1 MNKRNKSQ
9 IDFFQKAGAMKHL
22 LTFLTFFLL
31 LSVNHLSGQQNYAV
45 NVKTE
50 ISDDKMLITYD
61 APAPDGAKFYDVILM
76 ITYNGEKVQVNSVYG
91 DYGSKI
97 PPGNE
102 KSIVWYYK
110 NDFREDISKVKVN
123 LFAYKLSEPQVVF
136 RILSLSNNGY
146 APCEVKFSNSSS
158 NVNEYRWNFGDPE
171 SGMNNLS
178 TEKDP
183 SHIFKNGG
191 TYTIILEGKNSL
203 LDISNTFYQSV
214 EIKKHEPAK
223 ADFSFQ
229 ITGKKAPYEVR
240 FTNLSKNADQLSWNF
255 GDPSAGA
262 KNNTSSKA
270 NPSFKY
276 KKAGTYRVTLKAKSS
291 LSGLTDQVDK
301 EVVIAAP
308 STPVARF
315 VFTLSSE
322 SAPAI
327 VVFNNTSTDADS
339 YKWNFGDP
347 GSGNSNTSSDSNPAH
362 TYSNAGKYEVTLI
375 ATHEQSGKSS
385 KFSDF
390 VTVAGPPKPPVAGFK
405 IENNNVISPASVIFV
420 NTSTDADSYDWDFGD
435 PSSGEKNYSTEK
447 SPVHTYTLPGK
458 YPVVLK
464 ASSSKT
470 GQSNLFTSQV
480 IITEGRKS
488 PVAAFEIENNN
499 ETAPATVR
507 FINNSANATSYSWN
521 FGDSPSGSKNISTEK
536 NPSHSYSRAGKYKVT
551 LTVKNETGAS
561 HSYSADVVVTEAA
574 KPPLARFTIDNN
586 SVTGPA
592 TVGFSNT
599 SENATSF
606 RWDFGDPGSGVN
618 NSSEE
623 KNPKH
628 TFERP
633 GEYIVTLTVLDKNT
647 GKSHQVTGKVNIL
660 EPVASPVA
668 EFSFSSGGKYA
679 PVDVI
684 FSNSSRNADKFKWDF
699 GDPASGKNNSSTGP
713 SPVHRFENPGTYMV
727 TLEATSSKT
736 GKTDKTVKEVLISM
750 KYPTFLKTFGNKNS
764 DETGK
769 ALLATGPGQY
779 LLLINE
785 GKNSSSLV
793 SINSKEEKFSEKKIS
808 GSYFDMVESPGNK
821 GYILAG
827 INEPNDL
834 TISLADKKLNVEKPS
849 VVYNNTNDPGFRFS
863 DLWMTLN
870 GKNEVGIVAN
880 LVNNKGEANLWFQKA
895 DTNGKP
901 VIARGKTF
909 RYIGLKVAT
918 RVIPMSGNGFA
929 ITGTW
934 YKDSN
939 SPREIIFGKVNAAGD
954 GVMHLMRSN
963 MDIRGCD
970 LVELENG
977 NFYILSAKE
986 IYGDPVFSEINLK
999 NVDNEITPL
1008 NCDVDMPGK
1017 TRTADVIKFPPRLL
1031 TVPEGFLVMSHVF
1044 NGTDSDIALF
1054 WMDKSGA
1061 ILLRK
1066 EEIQL
1071 PGDQFGTNIL
1081 RENDGSL
1088 IITGAQKKG
1097 NDFDAILI
1105 KTDPMGKYG
1114 D

>member
-1 MNKRNKSQ
+1 
-9 IDFFQKAGAMKHL
+9 MKYL

-50 ISDDKMLITYD
+50 ISDDKMLITFD
-61 APAPDGAKFYDVILM
+61 APARDGAKFYDVILM
-76 ITYNGEKVQVNSVYG
+76 ITHNGKKVEVSSVYG

-97 PPGNE
+97 TPGSE

-110 NDFREDISKVKVN
+110 NDFSEDISKVKVN

-171 SGMNNLS
+171 SGINNLS

-183 SHIFKNGG
+183 SHIYQNGG
-191 TYTIILEGKNSL
+191 TFTITLEGKNSL
-203 LDISNTFYQSV
+203 LGVGNTFYQSV
-214 EIKKHEPAK
+214 EIKKHEPTK

-229 ITGKKAPYEVR
+229 VTGNKAPYEVR
-240 FTNLSKNADQLSWNF
+240 FSNLSKNADQLSWNF
-255 GDPSAGA
+255 GDPSANA
-262 KNNTSSKA
+262 KNNASSKA
-270 NPSFKY
+270 NPSYKY

-322 SAPAI
+322 MAPSIA
-327 VVFNNTSTDADS
+327 VFKNTSTDADS

-347 GSGNSNTSSDSNPAH
+347 GSGNSNTSSDSDPAH
-362 TYSNAGKYEVTLI
+362 SYSNAGKYEVTLV
-375 ATHEQSGKSS
+375 ATHSQTGKSS
-385 KFSDF
+385 KFSDV

-405 IENNNVISPASVIFV
+405 IENNNVIAPASVIFV
-420 NTSTDADSYDWDFGD
+420 NTSTDADNYDWDFGD
-435 PSSGEKNYSTEK
+435 PSSGEKNSSTEK

-470 GQSNLFTSQV
+470 GQSNLFTDQV
-480 IITEGRKS
+480 IITESRKS

-499 ETAPATVR
+499 EIAPATVR
-507 FINNSANATSYSWN
+507 FVNNSAHATSYSWN
-521 FGDSPSGSKNISTEK
+521 FGDSPSGSKNVSTEK
-536 NPSHSYSRAGKYKVT
+536 NPSHGYSRAGKYKVT

-561 HSYSADVVVTEAA
+561 HSYAAEVVVTEAV

-599 SENATSF
+599 SENAASF
-606 RWDFGDPGSGVN
+606 KWDFGDPGSGVK
-618 NSSEE
+618 NSSTE

-628 TFERP
+628 TFEKP
-633 GEYIVTLTVLDKNT
+633 GEYTVTLTALDKSA

-660 EPVASPVA
+660 EPLASPVA
-668 EFSFSSGGKYA
+668 EFSFSPGGKYA
-679 PVDVI
+679 PVDVT
-684 FSNSSRNADKFKWDF
+684 FSNSSKNADQFKWDF
-699 GDPASGKNNSSTGP
+699 GDPASGKNNSSTGT
-713 SPVHRFENPGTYMV
+713 SPVHRFENPGTYRV
-727 TLEATSSKT
+727 SLEATSSKT
-736 GKTDKTVKEVLISM
+736 GKTDKTVKEILISV
-750 KYPTFLKTFGNKNS
+750 KYPTFLKTFGNKNT

-769 ALLATGPGQY
+769 TLLATSPGQY

-785 GKNSSSLV
+785 GKNSSSLI
-793 SINSKEEKFSEKKIS
+793 SFDSKEEKFSEKKIS
-808 GSYFDMVESPGNK
+808 GNYFDLVETPDNK

-834 TISLADKKLNVEKPS
+834 IISLADKKLNVEKPS
-849 VVYNNTNDPGFRFS
+849 ILYNNINDPGFRFS

-880 LVNNKGEANLWFQKA
+880 LVNDKGETNLWFQKA
-895 DTNGKP
+895 NTNGKP

-909 RYIGLKVAT
+909 RYVGLKAAT

-929 ITGTW
+929 ITGSW
-934 YKDSN
+934 YKDSK
-939 SPREIIFGKVNAAGD
+939 SSREIILGKVNADGE
-954 GVMHLMRSN
+954 GVMHLMRSKMN
-963 MDIRGCD
+963 IRGCD

-977 NFYILSAKE
+977 NFYILSARE
-986 IYGDPVFSEINLK
+986 SYGDPLFSEMNLK
-999 NVDNEITPL
+999 IVDPEIAPL
-1008 NCDVDMPGK
+1008 NCDVDLPGK
-1017 TRTADVIKFPPRLL
+1017 TRTADVIKFPPRLYA
-1031 TVPEGFLVMSHVF
+1031 VPDGFIILSHVF
-1044 NGTDSDIALF
+1044 NGTDSDISLF

-1061 ILLRK
+1061 LLLRK
-1066 EEIQL
+1066 EEFHL
-1071 PGDQFGTNIL
+1071 PGDQFGTDIL

-1088 IITGAQKKG
+1088 IITGAQTTG
-1097 NDFDAILI
+1097 NDLDAILI